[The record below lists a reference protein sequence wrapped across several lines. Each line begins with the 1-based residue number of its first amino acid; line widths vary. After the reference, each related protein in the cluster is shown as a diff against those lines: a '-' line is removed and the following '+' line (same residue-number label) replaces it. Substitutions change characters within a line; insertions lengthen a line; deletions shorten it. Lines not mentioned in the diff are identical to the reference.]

1 MFITQDICDEK
12 SANSFKITY
21 IQRMSILLTLRNL
34 SLHFGEKIIFKNAE
48 LAIHKGDRIGLI
60 GLNGQGK
67 STLFNILMDK
77 LKPDTT
83 TPPFLYDR
91 SNDHFD
97 IFLIPQEL
105 DIRNYAHLGIEN
117 FYLSFYPELYEVHQK
132 LIEDYGNQE
141 LLDKFEH
148 LGGWDIQNSYLNYL
162 RGFDFDD
169 LDKNLE
175 DLSGGERRKIALS
188 IGLSSTAEL
197 ILWDEPTNHLDIE
210 TIERFEDELLNSKKT
225 YMIISHDRY
234 LLNTTT
240 DKICH
245 IERGQITSFK
255 GTYLDYLVYL
265 EEREAEL
272 KKNLDKLEN
281 KHRRELAW
289 MRQGTKARRTRS
301 KKRVEGYHDI
311 KDGIKDL
318 KSRSRKVVDLGLL
331 HSGRKSKILVQIE
344 DGQFSYPGKDI
355 FKNLNLMVAKKDKI
369 ALIGPN
375 GAGKSTL
382 IKIFS
387 EKLKLT
393 NGVQKNAEDLKVIV
407 FDQNRD
413 SLDPESTPIEV
424 VGEGQDF
431 VHLGDGTKKHV
442 ASYLSKFLFTS
453 DQVYRPISTLSGGE
467 KNRLQLAMFM
477 KQAAD
482 LWVFDEPTNDLDIET
497 IEILERELKSYD
509 SAVIIIGHDRA
520 FLDNT
525 CNSTWLVHDKGVE
538 VFEGGYTQV
547 APYLHALE
555 IEKDLKGKGKG
566 PSSKEQEQTSKES
579 QPEVPLKEADLS
591 HNTKPDKELTNKQ
604 KERLKVIEREIEEAE
619 KSLIEVEE
627 ILAKFDY
634 TSMDDEKAD
643 LIQRL
648 TAEKDK
654 RESTVSELYEE
665 WEELNS

>member
-1 MFITQDICDEK
+1 
-12 SANSFKITY
+12 
-21 IQRMSILLTLRNL
+21 MSILLTLRNL
-34 SLHFGEKIIFKNAE
+34 NLHFGQKVIFNDAE
-48 LAIHKGDRIGLI
+48 LSIEKGDRIGLI

-67 STLFNILMDK
+67 STLFNILMGT
-77 LKPDTT
+77 LKPDTS
-83 TPPFLYDR
+83 TPPFIYDK

-97 IFLIPQEL
+97 IFLVPQEL
-105 DIRNYAHLGIEN
+105 NIKDYEHLGIEN
-117 FYLSFYPELYEVHQK
+117 YYLSFYPKMYEVYSK
-132 LIEDYGNQE
+132 LEQDFGNQE
-141 LLDKFEH
+141 LLDEFEH

-162 RGFDFDD
+162 KGFDIDD
-169 LDKNLE
+169 LSKNLN
-175 DLSGGERRKIALS
+175 DLSGGEKRKIALS
-188 IGLSSTAEL
+188 IGLSTKAEL
-197 ILWDEPTNHLDIE
+197 VLWDEPTNHLDIE
-210 TIERFEDELLNSKKT
+210 TIERFEDELLSSKKT

-245 IERGQITSFK
+245 IERGKITSFK

-272 KKNLDKLEN
+272 RKNLDKLEN

-289 MRQGTKARRTRS
+289 MRQGVKARRTRS
-301 KKRVEGYHDI
+301 KKRVEGYQNI
-311 KDGIKDL
+311 KEGIQDL

-344 DGQFSYPGKDI
+344 NGEFSYPGRSI
-355 FKNLNLMVAKKDKI
+355 FENINLMVAKKDKI
-369 ALIGPN
+369 ALIGSN

-387 EKLKLT
+387 EHLKLT
-393 NGVQKNAEDLKVIV
+393 SGHQKNAEDLKVVV

-413 SLDPESTPIEV
+413 SLDPEKTPLEV

-431 VHLGDGTKKHV
+431 VFLGDGTKKHV
-442 ASYLSKFLFTS
+442 ASYLAKFLFNS
-453 DQVYRPISTLSGGE
+453 DQVYRPIATLSGGE

-497 IEILERELKSYD
+497 IEILEKELKSYA

-525 CNSTWLVHDKGVE
+525 CNTTWLVHNKSIE

-555 IEKDLKGKGKG
+555 MEKNIPVKKDKKQASQSTKVE
-566 PSSKEQEQTSKES
+566 KEVS
-579 QPEVPLKEADLS
+579 
-591 HNTKPDKELTNKQ
+591 NKD
-604 KERLKVIEREIEEAE
+604 KERLKSIESEIEEAE
-619 KSLIEVEE
+619 LKLAEVEE
-627 ILAKFDY
+627 LLLKFDY
-634 TSMDDEKAD
+634 STMDDEKNE
-643 LIQRL
+643 LIAKL
-648 TAEKDK
+648 TQKKTSFEGK
-654 RESTVSELYEE
+654 VSSLYEE
-665 WEELNS
+665 WDSLNK